1 MPDGVKERAIVFVDG
16 NNLHRGLKKCYGID
30 RLELETFC
38 RFIVEDRELRGIYYA
53 DSNFIQQQNPQSYSL
68 QQKYFSHIRSVKN
81 LVFRR
86 GYYNARTQPP
96 TEKKADVY
104 LATDMVDL
112 CYRDEFD
119 VAYLVSGDTDLAPA
133 VDVVVGRGKLVINV
147 YLDHPQRSSYGLRA
161 HCQGYFK
168 HITRAIAEQFEWTRA
183 KKKGK

>member
-16 NNLHRGLKKCYGID
+16 NNLHRGLRKCYGID

-38 RFIVEDRELRGIYYA
+38 RFIVEQRELRGIYYA

-68 QQKYFSHIRSVKN
+68 QQKYFSHIRSIKN
-81 LVFRR
+81 LIFRR

-119 VAYLVSGDTDLAPA
+119 VAYVVSGDADLTPA
-133 VDVVVGRGKLVINV
+133 IDILAREGKKVFNV
-147 YLDHPQRSSYGLRA
+147 YFDKPDRNSRA
-161 HCQGYFK
+161 VLPHCKGNFK
-168 HITRAIAEQFEWTRA
+168 EITQSLAERFKWEPKR
-183 KKKGK
+183 G